1 MNLKKLSCRHN
12 KVIISIQ
19 WHLPLIYI
27 AITLYVLLCETS
39 KGNIDNT
46 LFSLE
51 AENTKVLRRKPRY
64 ALIDKF
70 YRKINKITNQIH
82 ENK

>member
-1 MNLKKLSCRHN
+1 MNLKKLSCRPN

-51 AENTKVLRRKPRY
+51 AENTKVLEENLDMHW
-64 ALIDKF
+64 LITSIG
-70 YRKINKITNQIH
+70 RSI
-82 ENK
+82 

>member
-1 MNLKKLSCRHN
+1 MNLKKLSCRPN

-19 WHLPLIYI
+19 WHFPLIYI

-39 KGNIDNT
+39 KGNINNT

-51 AENTKVLRRKPRY
+51 AESTKVPEEKLKY
-64 ALIDKF
+64 ALIDKW
-70 YRKINKITNQIH
+70 YCKIDKIVTSL
-82 ENK
+82 